1 MDNHPPKKLL
11 SDTQVPIME
20 EGKEYKVVDLKSGKE
35 LFDPYTNQKPDTSEE
50 KGSPD
55 IKEENEDGWMEV

>member
-1 MDNHPPKKLL
+1 
-11 SDTQVPIME
+11 ME

-35 LFDPYTNQKPDTSEE
+35 LFDPYTNQKPDTSEA